1 MSGPQRAGAPTPAE
15 EDQLLVEAITVAM
28 DMREDLRAAHLRLRQ
43 MDRLRLEQVACV
55 LAAMVDPN
63 IKLPVM
69 AWWRHLGQEAA

>member
-1 MSGPQRAGAPTPAE
+1 MLKPEE

-43 MDRLRLEQVACV
+43 MDRLRLEQVCCT

-63 IKLPVM
+63 VKLPVM
-69 AWWRHLGQEAA
+69 AWWRVLAQDAA